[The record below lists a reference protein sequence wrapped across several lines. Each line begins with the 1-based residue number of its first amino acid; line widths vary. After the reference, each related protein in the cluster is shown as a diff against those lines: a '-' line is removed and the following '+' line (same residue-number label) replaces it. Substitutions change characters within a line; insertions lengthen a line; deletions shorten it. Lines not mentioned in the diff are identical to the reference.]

1 MQSFRISDALRCTL
15 LPPPRGP
22 NLACPRESLAGVFPG
37 RQNALLWKNA
47 VLQPAD
53 RVALA
58 QWEGGRLRGLV
69 SARIRCGR
77 RAWEIDGLYFPGRM
91 AAAAAD
97 RDGAANRNGAG
108 ATAAV
113 HPPVSESDT
122 AALELLEQLIAAIG
136 WRSGERI
143 FLRLAAHC
151 PALPLARRSGFYP
164 CFNET
169 LLAGYGGIVA
179 NSSAGKGN
187 SAAAAVNGHPAGN
200 NVAPGG
206 GDLRPRR
213 PADDYALFQLFCAS
227 TPVAVRDALGLTFD
241 QWQDAREP
249 LFRPGRGG
257 RAQEWVSE
265 QQGRI
270 IGWLGLASRRRAAEA
285 MAMANPDYPE
295 RLAGLLAAALSR
307 PGGQRWLV
315 PEYRAAIADRLIGQ
329 GFREQAQYTML
340 VKLAAAPARSY
351 GMAAVEA

>member
-1 MQSFRISDALRCTL
+1 MKPMPSFRISDALRCTL

-22 NLACPRESLAGVFPG
+22 NLACPRETLAGGFPG

-58 QWEGGRLRGLV
+58 QWDGGRLRGLV

-77 RAWEIDGLYFPGRM
+77 RAWEIDGWYLPGRM
-91 AAAAAD
+91 AAAANAD
-97 RDGAANRNGAG
+97 MAANRNGAG
-108 ATAAV
+108 VMAGR
-113 HPPVSESDT
+113 HPQVSESDT

-136 WRSGERI
+136 GRSGERI

-179 NSSAGKGN
+179 NSSPGN
-187 SAAAAVNGHPAGN
+187 SAIPAANGHPSGN
-200 NVAPGG
+200 KAAPGLWA
-206 GDLRPRR
+206 LRPRQ
-213 PADDYALFQLFCAS
+213 PPDDYALFQLFCAT

-249 LFRPGRGG
+249 LFRQGRGG

-265 QQGRI
+265 HKGRI
-270 IGWLGLASRRRAAEA
+270 VGWLGLAARRRAAEA

-295 RLAGLLAAALSR
+295 RREGLLNAALSR